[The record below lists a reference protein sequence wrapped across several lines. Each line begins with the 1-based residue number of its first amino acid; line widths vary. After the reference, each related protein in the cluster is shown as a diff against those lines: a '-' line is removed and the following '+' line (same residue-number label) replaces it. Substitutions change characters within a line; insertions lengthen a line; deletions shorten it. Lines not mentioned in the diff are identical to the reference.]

1 MIAVQI
7 SSRYDMFEYCF
18 PLHLTDAAELT
29 YYKSMPEFDPGKSYP
44 PISFMYAF
52 SIMLGQS
59 SFLLVENV
67 HINVPVLDTGR

>member
-1 MIAVQI
+1 MIAVQN
-7 SSRYDMFEYCF
+7 SSCYGMFEYF
-18 PLHLTDAAELT
+18 PLHLTNGAELT
-29 YYKSMPEFDPGKSYP
+29 YYKSIPEFDPGKSYP